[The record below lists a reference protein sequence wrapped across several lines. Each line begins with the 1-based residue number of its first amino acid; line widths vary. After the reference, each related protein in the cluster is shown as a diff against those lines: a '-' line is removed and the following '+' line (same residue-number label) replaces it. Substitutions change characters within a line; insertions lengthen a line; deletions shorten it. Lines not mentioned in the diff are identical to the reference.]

1 MPAASTPVSPITV
14 EDLQRLPLLSSVA
27 SADLRLLL
35 QVAPTVGFRRGE
47 FLMHQDQAAERAWLL
62 VDGTVRVQTHAEG
75 RQHEL
80 ATVEPGTLLGEAGLL
95 AQAGVHTASVVAA
108 EPVRVLLLE
117 RRTMA
122 ALKGSAVLA
131 VFQVEMLQA
140 SARRLRRTQKAMN
153 TLLIEKRSRAAA
165 AKARE
170 LPREEPPPGVWRSF
184 LQALGALS

>member
-1 MPAASTPVSPITV
+1 M
-14 EDLQRLPLLSSVA
+14 
-27 SADLRLLL
+27 LLL
-35 QVAPTVGFRRGE
+35 VRR
-47 FLMHQDQAAERAWLL
+47 
-62 VDGTVRVQTHAEG
+62 
-75 RQHEL
+75 
-80 ATVEPGTLLGEAGLL
+80 
-95 AQAGVHTASVVAA
+95 S
-108 EPVRVLLLE
+108 
-117 RRTMA
+117 MA

-170 LPREEPPPGVWRSF
+170 SLREEPPPGVWRSF